1 MTSCGRWLDCGQR
14 DVIGC
19 RLTCCTPVNFFFF
32 QIFRGPGFHFSVR
45 MSALSTYQPPSTTGW
60 HFGSTSCLVLRPIS
74 PPSSYFQPG
83 LCPCPHIPFGSIPT
97 VSFGWYSRADHSC
110 LPLFPLTS
118 HLLYKDHS
126 RGRHPPA
133 QTSPISCH
141 TLGGLFCS
149 QIAAVSQP
157 RCSLSIDQAA

>member
-83 LCPCPHIPFGSIPT
+83 LCPCPHIPFVSIPT
-97 VSFGWYSRADHSC
+97 VSFDWYSRADHSC

-118 HLLYKDHS
+118 KSPLVQGSLTRKAS
-126 RGRHPPA
+126 
-133 QTSPISCH
+133 TSPNVTDILPHTGRSILQSDSCC
-141 TLGGLFCS
+141 FS
-149 QIAAVSQP
+149 A
-157 RCSLSIDQAA
+157 